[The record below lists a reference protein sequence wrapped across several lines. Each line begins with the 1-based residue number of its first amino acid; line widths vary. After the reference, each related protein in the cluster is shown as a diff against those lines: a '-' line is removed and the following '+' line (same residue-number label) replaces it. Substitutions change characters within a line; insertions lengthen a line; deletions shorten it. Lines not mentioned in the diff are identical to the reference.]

1 MYLDI
6 RSEYQYVEP
15 MLRRQNSCCGLPK
28 IFVEIHLKRL
38 PLQFEGIQMNLIE
51 ENIDLLRTDLIF
63 FSSCCYHEG
72 LAEQFPSNWN
82 IPKGGDFIKTWK
94 VKHSEDSGGPWNFQ
108 DSHDLPPP
116 LPRFYKQFVLL
127 RRGNSPTWGAASKS
141 CREFQCSRFHIQWY
155 D

>member
-63 FSSCCYHEG
+63 FLPVAIMEAWQSNFLLTETFQQEG
-72 LAEQFPSNWN
+72 IS
-82 IPKGGDFIKTWK
+82 
-94 VKHSEDSGGPWNFQ
+94 
-108 DSHDLPPP
+108 
-116 LPRFYKQFVLL
+116 L
-127 RRGNSPTWGAASKS
+127 RHG
-141 CREFQCSRFHIQWY
+141 Q
-155 D
+155 

>member
-63 FSSCCYHEG
+63 FFLLLSWRPGRAISS
-72 LAEQFPSNWN
+72 
-82 IPKGGDFIKTWK
+82 
-94 VKHSEDSGGPWNFQ
+94 
-108 DSHDLPPP
+108 
-116 LPRFYKQFVLL
+116 
-127 RRGNSPTWGAASKS
+127 
-141 CREFQCSRFHIQWY
+141 
-155 D
+155 